1 MTRYVLL
8 KKQFLILLLVISGV
22 TSLSGYAGDNDTLE
36 EFFKQSIS
44 DLNESR
50 SAVDHFKQRGY
61 DFERLLYEAFTGELS
76 LDDKPNE
83 NAAALSKLG
92 YFLTQ
97 NRNIKFTRDY
107 ASKFLEHLENNKL
120 RYSNKGF
127 KLRSILIMEIE
138 SHVTD

>member
-8 KKQFLILLLVISGV
+8 KKIIILLLVIFGA
-22 TSLSGYAGDNDTLE
+22 TSLSGYAGEDSTLE
-36 EFFKQSIS
+36 EFFKQSIP

-50 SAVDHFKQRGY
+50 SAVNHFKQRGY

-76 LDDKPNE
+76 LEDRPNE
-83 NAAALSKLG
+83 NAAALSQLG

-97 NRNIKFTRDY
+97 NRHIKFSPDY
-107 ASKFLEHLENNKL
+107 ASKFSEHIENNKSK
-120 RYSNKGF
+120 YSNKGF